1 MPDSIIIIGASSG
14 LGEAV
19 ARIYIGRGC
28 RVGVAA
34 RRVEKLQALHS
45 QAPDRVMTAEI
56 DICAADA
63 PNRLKELIDRLG
75 GVDTILLSAG
85 VGFENPDLNPAKEE
99 DIVATN
105 CLGFTRI
112 VDAAFR
118 YFERAGRK
126 GHIAAIT
133 SIAGTKGLGQAPAY
147 SASKRFGST
156 YLTALDQ
163 LAHMKHLPI
172 SITDIRPGFA
182 DTALLDPAKHHP
194 MMMAPEYAAR
204 RIVCAIDRNRRVAVI
219 DWRWNIVVGLWRM
232 IPSWLWVKLPITTS
246 SKKL

>member
-1 MPDSIIIIGASSG
+1 MSDSIIIIGASSG

-19 ARIYIGRGC
+19 ARIYIGRGY

-34 RRVEKLQALHS
+34 RRADKLQALKAQS
-45 QAPDRVMTAEI
+45 PDRVVTAEI
-56 DICAADA
+56 DICSDDA
-63 PNRLKELIDRLG
+63 PGRLEELIGRLG

-85 VGFENPDLNPAKEE
+85 VGFENPSLDPTKEE
-99 DIVATN
+99 NIVATN

-112 VDAAFR
+112 ADAAFR
-118 YFERAGRK
+118 YFERERRR

-133 SIAGTKGLGQAPAY
+133 SVAGTKGLGQAPAY

-163 LAHMKHLPI
+163 LAHIKRLPI

-182 DTALLDPAKHHP
+182 DTALLDPSKHHP
-194 MMMAPEYAAR
+194 MMMTPDYAAR
-204 RIVCAIDRNRRVAVI
+204 RIVDAIDRRRRVAVI
-219 DWRWNIVVGLWRM
+219 DWRWNVVVGLWRV
-232 IPSWLWVKLPITTS
+232 IPSWLWVRLPITTS
-246 SKKL
+246 SKK